1 MRTDLL
7 GITVSQRMGAVTS
20 LRWRGGLMRPAAT
33 RVQPAAG
40 GTEGPR
46 SASAVA
52 GGVAAAARK
61 RFLAFTDIATQ
72 IH

>member
-1 MRTDLL
+1 
-7 GITVSQRMGAVTS
+7 MGAVTS
-20 LRWRGGLMRPAAT
+20 LRWRGGLMWPAAT

-52 GGVAAAARK
+52 GGVAAAAARK